1 MSLIHQVLQDLD
13 GHREAQDGAV
23 VGYAEDDDNHGLRIW
38 PAVLVS
44 LLAAGLVFHF
54 SEYLKGSVTVV
65 DSSAL
70 PVLPTEPVD
79 YLSQSADV
87 AVEVPQ
93 APVAPMDVL
102 LAEQVEILLDV
113 APDPAEVS
121 LLSTPV
127 TSQSDRKG
135 DALPV
140 MTQPPVTRVSTN
152 SRSVSQASSAAST
165 SSSATTGVS
174 KGASTV
180 ASVTRSRSAQTI
192 YQRAVA
198 DYQAGDW
205 RSALVRLTA
214 MNEGK
219 GPSHLALQ
227 ARIYLEQSM
236 RREFMQLHRQHAATR
251 AGVWLS
257 TVAPGL
263 HVFGEFAAAAE
274 EYARLMVLEP
284 NNSQWGL
291 ARIQAHID
299 AGQMTQARNQL
310 TLVNDRYT
318 LTPDQQVWVN
328 YQLDILE

>member
-23 VGYAEDDDNHGLRIW
+23 VGYAEDDGNHGLRIW

-65 DSSAL
+65 DSTAL

-87 AVEVPQ
+87 AVEVPK

-102 LAEQVEILLDV
+102 LAEPVEILLDV

-127 TSQSDRKG
+127 TSQSDLKG

-140 MTQPPVTRVSTN
+140 MTPPPVTRKSSN
-152 SRSVSQASSAAST
+152 VSQASSAASI
-165 SSSATTGVS
+165 SSV
-174 KGASTV
+174 ASTSASAV
-180 ASVTRSRSAQTI
+180 ASVKRSRSAQTI

>member
-65 DSSAL
+65 DSTAL

-87 AVEVPQ
+87 AVEVPK

-102 LAEQVEILLDV
+102 LAEPVEILLDV

-127 TSQSDRKG
+127 TSQSDLKG

-140 MTQPPVTRVSTN
+140 MTPPPVTRKSSN
-152 SRSVSQASSAAST
+152 VSQASSAASI
-165 SSSATTGVS
+165 SSV
-174 KGASTV
+174 ASTSASAV
-180 ASVTRSRSAQTI
+180 ASVKRSRSAQTI

>member
-65 DSSAL
+65 DSAAL

-87 AVEVPQ
+87 AVEVPK

-102 LAEQVEILLDV
+102 LAEPVEILLDV

-135 DALPV
+135 YALPV
-140 MTQPPVTRVSTN
+140 MTEPPVTRAPTKIS
-152 SRSVSQASSAAST
+152 SVSQT
-165 SSSATTGVS
+165 SSATSVASTGVS
-174 KGASTV
+174 TGASTV

-227 ARIYLEQSM
+227 ARIYLEQGM